1 MVVKKGLKEE
11 EVLTDEHLSEE
22 FDPDAL
28 FQGLDAT
35 EE

>member
-1 MVVKKGLKEE
+1 MVVKKGSSEE
-11 EVLTDEHLSEE
+11 EVLVDEHMSEE